1 MNINNSLQ
9 LKQTQKLVMTPRL
22 LQRIQILQMPLNELL
37 TEVQTQI
44 LENPVIE
51 IRDDDPA
58 GPDAVPT
65 DAAAESGSEDAGGIA
80 EASDE
85 KYELLNPEP
94 KEGDISG
101 AEEKTKEQPLESDG
115 VSDYEKELETVEI
128 ESENNEIDW
137 EQYYDDLEKTTHL
150 EEKEFEWS
158 EQASFEVFAFAEK
171 TLCDHLQEQLNAAVF
186 SDREF
191 RIGKVIIGYIDSGGY
206 LKASTEEIAAHA
218 DLKDENIAAGEI
230 NDLIE
235 IIQSFDPSGV
245 CARDAAECLLLQY
258 QALEDDTPRPEHL
271 EEILRNHLFD
281 ISEKKYRNVA
291 HALSITVEQVQECV
305 DFIIKNFNPRP
316 GLKYASSADNSVVA
330 PEVFIEKN
338 GEDYVVTVNDY
349 DIPRIRLNP
358 RYEKIL
364 RSKNSTPEVIAF
376 IKEKLDKA
384 RFILKSI
391 EQRRDT
397 IKKVVECIVRNQRD
411 FFEHGVSH
419 FKPLILNEV
428 ANEVGLDES
437 TVSRVTSGK
446 YAQTPRGVLELKFF
460 FSAGLRT
467 AKGEDVST
475 KSVKDMIKQMVLKE
489 PAAKPYSDQAIV
501 NALAEKGIQIARR
514 TVTKYR
520 EEMKISSASKRK
532 RFD

>member
-44 LENPVIE
+44 LENPVVE
-51 IRDDDPA
+51 IREDDPGREPGQA
-58 GPDAVPT
+58 DNG
-65 DAAAESGSEDAGGIA
+65 A
-80 EASDE
+80 EAVE
-85 KYELLNPEP
+85 KYELQETSVKEGEANPEDG
-94 KEGDISG
+94 KI
-101 AEEKTKEQPLESDG
+101 KEQALESDG
-115 VSDYEKELETVEI
+115 VSDYENELETVEI
-128 ESENNEIDW
+128 EGENNEIDW
-137 EQYYDDLEKTTHL
+137 EQYFDDLEKTTHL
-150 EEKEFEWS
+150 EEKEFDWS
-158 EQASFEVFAFAEK
+158 EQATFETFAFAEK
-171 TLCDHLQEQLNAAVF
+171 TLCDHLLEQLNAAVF
-186 SDREF
+186 SEREF
-191 RIGKVIIGYIDSGGY
+191 MIGRVIIGFIDSGGY
-206 LKASTEEIAAHA
+206 LKASPEDIASHA
-218 DLKDENIAAGEI
+218 DLRGENVTAGEVS
-230 NDLIE
+230 DVIE
-235 IIQSFDPSGV
+235 TIQSFDPSGV

-258 QALEDDTPRPEHL
+258 RALDEDIPRPDKL
-271 EEILRNHLFD
+271 EEIIKNHLFE
-281 ISEKKYRNVA
+281 ISENKYRNVA

-305 DFIIKNFNPRP
+305 DFIKKNFNPRP
-316 GLKYASSADNSVVA
+316 GLKYASSADNAVVA

-338 GEDYVVTVNDY
+338 GEEYTVTVNDY

-364 RSKNSTPEVIAF
+364 RNKNSSPEVVAF
-376 IKEKLDKA
+376 IKEKLEKA

-397 IKKVVECIVRNQRD
+397 IKKVVECIVRHQKE
-411 FFEHGVSH
+411 FFDHGVSH

-428 ANEVGLDES
+428 AAEVSLDES

-446 YAQTPRGVLELKFF
+446 YAQTPRGVLELKYF

-467 AKGEDVST
+467 SMGEDVST
-475 KSVKDMIKQMVLKE
+475 KSVKDMIKQIVLKE
-489 PAAKPYSDQAIV
+489 PASKPHSDQAIV
-501 NALAEKGIQIARR
+501 NLLAEKGIQIARR

-520 EEMKISSASKRK
+520 EEMNIPAASKRK